1 MLWVVMGVGLVFV
14 GCYGGGLVF
23 VGCYGGEIS
32 FCGLLWGWS

>member
-14 GCYGGGLVF
+14 GCYGGGV
-23 VGCYGGEIS
+23 S